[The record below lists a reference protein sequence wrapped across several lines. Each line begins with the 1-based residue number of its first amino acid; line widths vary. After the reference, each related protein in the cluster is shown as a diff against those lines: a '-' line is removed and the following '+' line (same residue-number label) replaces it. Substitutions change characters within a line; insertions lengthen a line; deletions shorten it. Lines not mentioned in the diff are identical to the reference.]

1 MTAPTR
7 HWHHQARGRL
17 EKLHSGKLIPLS
29 RFGLTGLV
37 GMAPARNSGQEF
49 WPEIEES
56 ERVENHELSSAR
68 QNRA

>member
-29 RFGLTGLV
+29 RFGLTGLAGTGYGTKLRSRV
-37 GMAPARNSGQEF
+37 LAR
-49 WPEIEES
+49 IEES
-56 ERVENHELSSAR
+56 ERVENHEL
-68 QNRA
+68 